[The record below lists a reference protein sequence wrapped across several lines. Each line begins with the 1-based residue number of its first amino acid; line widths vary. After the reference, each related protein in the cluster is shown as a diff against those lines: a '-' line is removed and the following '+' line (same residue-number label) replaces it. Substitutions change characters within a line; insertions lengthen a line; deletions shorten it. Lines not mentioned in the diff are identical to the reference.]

1 MHWDFTP
8 EDVRSGKVDYSVSQ
22 FKQTLLVDIQA
33 KLANRT
39 EDKGIKQVYS
49 FITIMFFT
57 HLAFGKPID
66 SFVASVKKY
75 FPSEEVEKFLTG
87 NKEFLKETS
96 ESNKETIAMLRAVVH
111 RRIED
116 DVNKGV
122 SKDNI
127 VKTITTELLP
137 F

>member
-8 EDVRSGKVDYSVSQ
+8 EDVRSGKVAYSVSQ

-33 KLANRT
+33 KFANRT

-66 SFVASVKKY
+66 SFVTSVKKY
-75 FPSEEVEKFLTG
+75 FPSEELQKFLAG
-87 NKEFLKETS
+87 NKEFLEGIKAD
-96 ESNKETIAMLRAVVH
+96 NKENIEMLRAVIH

-116 DVNKGV
+116 DVDKGV